1 MLVFKT
7 QWQRANWLPV
17 CSSHYNRKNALS
29 RKLPSL
35 QAPGQQEAKQHSPF
49 LQMWVPLGRA
59 SPRSAHTAIMGV
71 ASGQLGRKWNIGD
84 GFLAFAY
91 CMAGHPWQN
100 TFPLLHNQ

>member
-35 QAPGQQEAKQHSPF
+35 QALGQQEAKQHSPF
-49 LQMWVPLGRA
+49 LQMWVPLG
-59 SPRSAHTAIMGV
+59 
-71 ASGQLGRKWNIGD
+71 
-84 GFLAFAY
+84 
-91 CMAGHPWQN
+91 
-100 TFPLLHNQ
+100 